1 MRAPDSKLFMKINS
15 DPNERGSVLVTALIT
30 ITILTL
36 ICATS
41 LYVASQNTNAGMQTA
56 SWQQALSGAESAV
69 DQAFNALNMSASGT
83 AGAWTNW
90 KVKSGSLP
98 ATQPAGGPN
107 ASVAPTSGNYNYLV
121 PSNITFQQGVEGNN
135 SVSSWV
141 TIDTA
146 GLPLDNN
153 GNQCYRVR
161 ATGSAGA
168 PGPKRVSN
176 QRLDNDLRKLS
187 LIFDRKAGVTIS
199 SPVASRTIEVI
210 AAPPAKNLFAYG
222 ILLRNSVNMQGNTFI
237 DSFNS
242 GDSTKSTNGQ
252 WDLTKRQSHGNVA
265 TINSTGSNL
274 NNEPIYGN
282 LAYSGPTVK
291 ETGGVTGEIYTPFS
305 ASSPATSDPSW
316 TPDYTYSGAPAT
328 HSLTATGTSNA
339 ATKVKINGDFATNG
353 GAFTISNGNPPDPIT
368 GKIPDAYIE
377 IWVTGQFSTTNTLTQ
392 ASTATVIVNGNPT
405 TKPAATHVTWYVD
418 GNISTGGGSYTN
430 QGGTALYTTFNGVGA
445 SPGGTGT
452 ATISGNSTFI
462 AVVNAPGYDI
472 TVSGTGDLSG
482 SLAANSLSMTG
493 SGNIHYDEAL
503 ATNGNIPLIGNYAFA
518 SWFEDN
524 SDPTRGLTF

>member
-1 MRAPDSKLFMKINS
+1 MRAPDSKLFMKITS

-41 LYVASQNTNAGMQTA
+41 LYIASQNTNAGMQTA

-69 DQAFNALNMSASGT
+69 DQAFDALNS
-83 AGAWTNW
+83 GAWTGW
-90 KVKSGSLP
+90 KTVNGSP
-98 ATQPAGGPN
+98 PTTKPTGGSN
-107 ASVAPTSGNYNYLV
+107 ANGPPPSTKYNYLI

-146 GLPLDNN
+146 GLPVDNSHPA
-153 GNQCYRVR
+153 QWYRVR

-168 PGPKRVSN
+168 PGQKRVSN
-176 QRLDNDLRKLS
+176 QRLDDDLRKLS
-187 LIFDRKAGVTIS
+187 LIFDRKAGGTVS

-210 AAPPAKNLFAYG
+210 AAPQTTNIFAYG
-222 ILLRNSVNMQGNTFI
+222 IVLRTSLSMQGNTFI

-242 GDSTKSTNGQ
+242 GDNQKSTNGQ

-265 TINSTGSNL
+265 TVNSTGSNL

-282 LAYSGPTVK
+282 LAYSGPVVK
-291 ETGGVTGEIYTPFS
+291 GTGGVTGGIYTPFNTS
-305 ASSPATSDPSW
+305 PPATSDPPASW
-316 TPDYTYSGAPAT
+316 TALLLPANTYAGTPGSN
-328 HSLTATGTSNA
+328 SLSATGTTPNNP
-339 ATKVKINGDFATNG
+339 TRVKINGDFTVNG
-353 GAFTISNGNPPDPIT
+353 GAFTISNGN
-368 GKIPDAYIE
+368 GGNNAAYIE
-377 IWVTGQFSTTNTLTQ
+377 VWVSGNFKTTSTLTQ
-392 ASTATVIVNGNPT
+392 NSSV
-405 TKPAATHVTWYVD
+405 HVTWYVD
-418 GNISTGGGSYTN
+418 GNITTGGGSYTN
-430 QGGTALYTTFNGVGA
+430 QNGTALYTTFIGVG
-445 SPGGTGT
+445 TGNT
-452 ATISGNSTFI
+452 VTISGNSTFI
-462 AVVNAPGYDI
+462 AAVNAPGDDI

-482 SLAANSLSMTG
+482 SLAGNSLSMTG

-503 ATNGNIPLIGNYAFA
+503 AANGNSTLIGNYAFA

-524 SDPTRGLTF
+524 SDPTRGLTY